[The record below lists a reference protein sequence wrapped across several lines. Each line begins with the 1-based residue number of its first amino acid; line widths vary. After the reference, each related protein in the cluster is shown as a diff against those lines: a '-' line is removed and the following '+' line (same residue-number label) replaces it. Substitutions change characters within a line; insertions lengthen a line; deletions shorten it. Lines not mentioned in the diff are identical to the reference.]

1 MALFRATLEQRHH
14 HQDGLQRHPQRPWP
28 HPARCDEVDQMTAP
42 TAVFSLMAALWSSA
56 LQPAVSYGTQEP
68 PCANAHETVNSTLHD
83 ISPTGTR
90 AVRKGI
96 DDANILFRMHR
107 KKEATAALEAALAW
121 FGTTRNRLTTTAERD
136 SVRTAVDRLRQCI
149 AASTAPA
156 QATLT
161 VRTYVEDDRVAD
173 GKGPPAA
180 PGALVRVDGMAIG
193 RTKAGGIFTGRVP
206 SGSLRVTAEV
216 PPSEAGGTEVD
227 LRRGAARAVSIV
239 LQSSKEVTEETP
251 LVVAEADG
259 GVLSASAR
267 ALTLK
272 FVGASGTVRIRT
284 IDEIDLLGSEDNREA
299 DLTRMFKVE
308 GGAMVAVDPAKVI
321 ETIRAR
327 RYGLVVLSVQA
338 SDQTTIHASRV
349 EFRIE

>member
-1 MALFRATLEQRHH
+1 
-14 HQDGLQRHPQRPWP
+14 
-28 HPARCDEVDQMTAP
+28 MTAP
-42 TAVFSLMAALWSSA
+42 TAVLSLVAALWSSA
-56 LQPAVSYGTQEP
+56 LQQPVNDGTREP
-68 PCANAHETVNSTLHD
+68 PCARAHETVNSTLHD
-83 ISPTGTR
+83 ISPMGTR

-107 KKEATAALEAALAW
+107 KKQATASLEAALAW
-121 FGTTRNRLTTTAERD
+121 FGTTRNRLTTTAERE
-136 SVRTAVDRLRQCI
+136 SVRTAVDRLRQCL

-156 QATLT
+156 QPTLT
-161 VRTYVEDDRVAD
+161 VHTYVEDDRVAD
-173 GKGPPAA
+173 GKGAPAA

-193 RTKAGGIFTGRVP
+193 RTKVGGIFTGRVP

-216 PPSEAGGTEVD
+216 PPSEAGEAEVD
-227 LRRGAARAVSIV
+227 LRPGAAGSASIV

-259 GVLSASAR
+259 GMLSASAR

-284 IDEIDLLGSEDNREA
+284 IDEIDLLGNEGNSEA

-308 GGAMVAVDPAKVI
+308 GGAIVAIDPTKVI
-321 ETIRAR
+321 ATIRAR
-327 RYGLVVLSVQA
+327 GNGLVVLSVQA